1 MPPVDGAGEPGSGQT
16 APAAPPGPSRRS
28 LLAGLVLAAAGAL
41 VGPPR
46 WTAQAA
52 AAVAPIDPA
61 TALLQAYVST
71 LVPGPGDDPSG
82 TPGGVEA
89 GGVEA
94 ILEHAPYVVPLLVSD
109 LTAVALA
116 AHGCDFASLAYS
128 EREALL
134 VGAFADGTRSPYHLI
149 ALALGAGA
157 FYGDLRNHVGSA
169 YLGLPSAS
177 DGYLATFTDR
187 TGHGQPEGEA
197 VPA

>member
-1 MPPVDGAGEPGSGQT
+1 MDEAGEPGSGDAVVHPRRGT
-16 APAAPPGPSRRS
+16 SRRAVV
-28 LLAGLVLAAAGAL
+28 AGLVLAAAGAT

-46 WTAQAA
+46 WMARAA
-52 AAVAPIDPA
+52 ASVAPVAPVDPA
-61 TALLQAYVST
+61 TALLRAYVAT

-82 TPGGVEA
+82 APGGVEA

-94 ILEHAPYVVPLLVSD
+94 ILDNAPYVVPLLVAD

-116 AHGCDFASLAYS
+116 EHGTDFASLAYP

-134 VGAFADGTRSPYHLI
+134 VDAFADGTRSPYHLI

-157 FYGDLRNHVGSA
+157 FYGDLRNHVGST
-169 YLGLPSAS
+169 YLGVPSS
-177 DGYLATFTDR
+177 SGGHLATFTDR
-187 TGHGQPEGEA
+187 NGHGQPEGEA

>member
-1 MPPVDGAGEPGSGQT
+1 MDGAGEP
-16 APAAPPGPSRRS
+16 SRRAV
-28 LLAGLVLAAAGAL
+28 LAGLVLAAAGAL

-46 WTAQAA
+46 WTARA
-52 AAVAPIDPA
+52 AAVVAPVDPV
-61 TALLQAYVST
+61 TALVRAYVAT

-82 TPGGVEA
+82 APGGVEA

-94 ILEHAPYVVPLLVSD
+94 ILEHAPYVVPLLVAD
-109 LTAVALA
+109 LTAAALA
-116 AHGCDFASLAYS
+116 AHRSEFASLAYP
-128 EREALL
+128 EREALV

-157 FYGDLRNHVGSA
+157 FYGDLRNHVGST
-169 YLGLPSAS
+169 YLGLPGSS